1 MVDRAARS
9 QCALLVV
16 LAITT
21 PWNHVSTAS
30 PVSPAAAAAAAASSD
45 VDLLMPSVQPKVVY
59 TYVSMIELS
68 FHFFCAALFI
78 ILYLAHN
85 LYHVYDFHNK

>member
-1 MVDRAARS
+1 MVDRVARS

-16 LAITT
+16 LAITM

-30 PVSPAAAAAAAASSD
+30 PVSPAAAAAASSD

-68 FHFFCAALFI
+68 FHFFVCSTFYYTVLSS
-78 ILYLAHN
+78 
-85 LYHVYDFHNK
+85 

>member
-1 MVDRAARS
+1 MVDRVARS

-30 PVSPAAAAAAAASSD
+30 PVSPAAAAASSD

-68 FHFFCAALFI
+68 FHFLCAALFI